1 MWRDLVFQRMLSDY
15 RGGLVRRPDEIR
27 SRRNNFVSLRIVIYT
42 DRDIIYIYMDMSDGT
57 VRQTEIFIFKY

>member
-27 SRRNNFVSLRIVIYT
+27 SRRNLRLKFCLFKNC
-42 DRDIIYIYMDMSDGT
+42 IYI
-57 VRQTEIFIFKY
+57 RTEIYLYGHVGRNG